1 MYFYLKSTK
10 HGFEIAVVG
19 ESHDTARYAAIN
31 VPAVTVRTV
40 TLSGAV
46 CGIAGFL
53 AVAGQGHT
61 ISTNTAGGRGYVA
74 IIVAWLANYNTLVM
88 ILVSFLIV
96 FLEMGAREIASKFN
110 ISDNLSQGSTGI
122 ILFFILGSEFFINYK
137 VALREKDGA
146 KQSAE

>member
-1 MYFYLKSTK
+1 MRHCPVFLRLRDR
-10 HGFEIAVVG
+10 
-19 ESHDTARYAAIN
+19 DTRFQ
-31 VPAVTVRTV
+31 
-40 TLSGAV
+40 L
-46 CGIAGFL
+46 
-53 AVAGQGHT
+53 
-61 ISTNTAGGRGYVA
+61 NTAGGRGYVA
-74 IIVAWLANYNTLVM
+74 IIVAWLAKFNTLVM

-110 ISDNLSQGSTGI
+110 ISDNLSQVSTGI